1 MEGWALAGTCLDLGE
16 GLEVH
21 VKGRVGGWWCCHDAG
36 LMLGHVSE
44 DVLGLTLG
52 KLTGGK
58 EVRLR
63 PISRH
68 QAGPKGS
75 APEFHVGLRE
85 TADPVDALRFLGG
98 GTTQAHKQPVNR
110 FSTAESDF
118 RCPTTRHALT
128 PRADDTTESYTSP
141 SPVAA
146 QCRVPRT
153 QNSKGGLCLCN
164 ARSSSFVMACH
175 SWAKGQ
181 YTRDQPSIRRHCRGG
196 DRQPSSNVQ
205 SQTRMVTGCGR
216 LGLGRG
222 WPGYVPQLSEASV
235 NGQKTVSLFQ
245 VHSSVPSPPSS
256 SNACCVDF
264 AVATLRLRGIDR

>member
-1 MEGWALAGTCLDLGE
+1 
-16 GLEVH
+16 
-21 VKGRVGGWWCCHDAG
+21 
-36 LMLGHVSE
+36 MLGHASE
-44 DVLGLTLG
+44 DVLWLRLAELTC
-52 KLTGGK
+52 GK

-68 QAGPKGS
+68 QAGPNGFGS
-75 APEFHVGLRE
+75 GIPCGASGDCRSCGRI
-85 TADPVDALRFLGG
+85 ALLGG

-205 SQTRMVTGCGR
+205 TRMVTGCGR

-222 WPGYVPQLSEASV
+222 WPGYVPQLPEASV
-235 NGQKTVSLFQ
+235 NGHKTVSLFQ

-256 SNACCVDF
+256 SNGLSC
-264 AVATLRLRGIDR
+264 